1 MLPQLAVSS
10 AMAVSTVAIH
20 MLGLA
25 VLMGIMRARSPH
37 IRPHQ
42 NTWRQAA
49 FIMLIVLGL
58 FAIHSVE
65 IWAYA
70 LLYFVLGEF
79 ETFEAALYFSTS
91 TFTTLGYGEIVIES
105 RWRLVAAIEGFN
117 GFLLIGWSTAFLV
130 TVISRLRSVE
140 FDWLDRLRDGD

>member
-10 AMAVSTVAIH
+10 LMAIGTVAIH
-20 MLGLA
+20 MLGLG
-25 VLMGIMRARSPH
+25 VLMGFMRARSAR
-37 IRPHQ
+37 IRPHE
-42 NTWRQAA
+42 NPVRQAV

-70 LLYFVLGEF
+70 ILYYVLGEF
-79 ETFEAALYFSTS
+79 ETMEAALYFSTS
-91 TFTTLGYGEIVIES
+91 TFTTWGYGEIVIES

-130 TVISRLRSVE
+130 TVIGRLRNVE
-140 FDWLDRLRDGD
+140 FEWLDRLRDGD